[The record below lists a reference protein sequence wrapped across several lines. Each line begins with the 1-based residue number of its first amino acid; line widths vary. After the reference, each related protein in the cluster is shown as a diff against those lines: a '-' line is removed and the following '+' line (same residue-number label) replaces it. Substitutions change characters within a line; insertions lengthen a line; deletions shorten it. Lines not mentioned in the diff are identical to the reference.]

1 MPRSRLRV
9 LSETSS
15 VVAAATL
22 AAALACGCGSASS
35 AAPTAPSRTVVAE
48 GEGVLGEWVA
58 SGGLERSY
66 ALHVPPSCDGRPC
79 PLIVAFHGAGG
90 TGRFA
95 ESVGLYRAA
104 DRAGFVVAA
113 PDGVGGDWALGC
125 SGCTLADRSGID
137 DIRFTATLV
146 THLSQRLRIDPAR
159 VYATGRSDG
168 AAFTY
173 RLACNY
179 PLAGAAV
186 VAGQLFDPA
195 SCQPPRPIPL
205 IAFHGRAD
213 AVVSYVQGALSA
225 QKWAILDGCGTEPVP
240 TPLADRVSDGTT
252 VTRYDFPDCQHGTE
266 VTFFAID
273 GGGHNWPGSPTA
285 ETAGLQT
292 KDIEASEEI
301 VDFFTRHPSAAAN
314 GD

>member
-1 MPRSRLRV
+1 M
-9 LSETSS
+9 
-15 VVAAATL
+15 VAAIVAAVL
-22 AAALACGCGSASS
+22 AGGCGASGGAP
-35 AAPTAPSRTVVAE
+35 AAPTRTAVAE

-58 SGGLERSY
+58 SGGLERTY
-66 ALHVPPSCDGRPC
+66 ALHVPPGCSGARPC

-90 TGRFA
+90 SHRFA
-95 ESVGLYRAA
+95 EGVGLYRAA
-104 DRAGFVVAA
+104 DRGGFVVAA

-125 SGCTLADRSGID
+125 GGCTLADRAGID
-137 DIRFTATLV
+137 DVRLTATLV
-146 THLSQRLRIDPAR
+146 AHLTERLPIDPAR

-168 AAFTY
+168 ASFTY

-186 VAGQLFDPA
+186 VAGSLFDPA
-195 SCQPPRPIPL
+195 GCKPPRLMPL

-213 AVVSYVQGALSA
+213 TVVSYVQGALSA
-225 QKWAILDGCGTEPVP
+225 QKWASFDGCVTEPVP
-240 TPLADRVSDGTT
+240 TELPDRVSDGTT
-252 VTRYDFPDCQHGTE
+252 VTRYDFPDCREGTE
-266 VTFFAID
+266 VSFFAVA

-292 KDIEASEEI
+292 QDIQASEEI
-301 VDFFTRHPSAAAN
+301 VDFFARHPAAVEN